1 MQEKIYDYAVASRNR
16 EHLCDSSE
24 RSTCAGNVPPMHPE
38 WIGVDTDPAR
48 VQYGGRLRRA
58 WAYQRIT

>member
-1 MQEKIYDYAVASRNR
+1 MTMRLHHVTAHTCAIR
-16 EHLCDSSE
+16 SE

>member
-1 MQEKIYDYAVASRNR
+1 MAMLLHHVTANTCAIR
-16 EHLCDSSE
+16 SE
-24 RSTCAGNVPPMHPE
+24 YSTCAGNVPPMHPE

-48 VQYGGRLRRA
+48 VQYGGRLRHA